1 MKKLLIISIA
11 VFVSVVS
18 RAQLNPDTEWP
29 FINPY
34 VYDMKSSL
42 ITNNQYIRLT
52 YTLSGK
58 SFGNGGEYANLNAAR
73 GIQIYLL
80 YKDEF
85 GEWQRITDL
94 AQVSGKIS
102 SGGKI
107 VCGGYANA
115 QTYTVDI
122 PLTAIPDKYKSG
134 DIAWEA
140 VVHGNKGRTKPQ
152 VVDMVPAGTH
162 QPTNAFG
169 VAVNTNPEHS
179 RFAQIFASEAYP
191 SKRTGYKNAN
201 AGTMVEYGPWL
212 DNLVCPHHKHYHN
225 GNAGAYFNTADGLYY
240 EPHRVKIS
248 EDGRMFVS
256 SFHPKAL
263 CAVYEYVSAYNYHNV
278 VDYNWNTAEV
288 KGSDTDPLLYKRCI
302 GMDVKGRGDSLKIVL
317 GWIDANAD
325 GGNKA
330 KLEVWEYAL
339 GDAEDDG
346 AYYVPSGYLA
356 AFTEGQY
363 VRKIGEYNIDKQT
376 SGAGQG
382 LLCQGFNGK
391 WNNALFGFV
400 DLAYGD
406 NDDVW
411 IKVDYASNVDVSEGR
426 IVRMSTKGAFETT
439 VVASLPATADGFYG
453 GSGIYVKK
461 NMLIT
466 GAGENKIRFY
476 DIAYSAD
483 GKTASLTE
491 KTDWCLT
498 DSRIGRW
505 VTGFAEDYVGNLY
518 ATTEGNNWTSGT
530 SYTSNVLAIAMP
542 YSGSKTTRA
551 KATVAVGAV
560 PNILATDVRYTPD
573 GNTDRYIFSFNVNTK
588 PAIAQIRFYSSY
600 DDMKKSINVVHAD
613 DYDGLNTIE
622 PDFVYNIPAS
632 KLKQGKISVSLG
644 MCGGELSGTMGS
656 GECVITNDALPA
668 GEWYWSVYVETG
680 KSEAFAPIY
689 TQDVNDFGSYKGDPH
704 RQHATVDNNPENDG
718 FGHIYVADH
727 HNDGNGEAYHR
738 HHVLGYSIGDDFA
751 DNNGS
756 ATNINVTKRYKLI
769 TKKWTNPDASNGRR
783 NENNMMYSRR
793 PAVAPD
799 GRVYLADDGGSK
811 PPVQGPNDFIHGGIW
826 VFDPAHANNIGT
838 NGSTATLTRFLQGST
853 TEATSALAF
862 YGSGANLQVIKM
874 NTYSEFEQH
883 GTTGTY
889 PYQAEKWMN
898 NGYVLHGVS
907 NHKATSAGTVIPFKV
922 SDPANPAPSANKFSG
937 GDASGCF
944 SLFPTETG
952 IWFCQHRDG
961 TYATASTLPGSSNK
975 ILPDNR
981 ENIVLM
987 FYKHTKDAS
996 GKITGG
1002 TRTFESYKYDSGN
1015 LTQKENSILQ
1025 STPGGGMTYQK
1036 RNGKEYLYV
1045 VNHEGNILEFE
1056 VTGSGGASP
1065 SLTNTKKYVTG
1076 NSLSGSEKGTKYGA
1090 ISSMNFDYAGNL
1102 VATMGVRYGNSS
1114 GKPRDHQE
1122 LVVYTMPYNRTNA
1135 QEIQAPNS
1143 CRYIPE
1149 RMAQTYNKHEDIISP
1164 YLPGGLK
1171 AGKACG
1177 LDFYR
1182 PMMKGSFN
1190 SICLP
1195 FDLTSLVGTPYE
1207 GATVMK
1213 YIGAS
1218 YRMQNGEGMVDLNFQ
1233 EIAWGSE
1240 AMKAG
1245 EPYLIKLEEGASVS
1259 GMARF
1264 NAVKMAT
1271 DAPEEE
1277 VLAPITGEG
1286 APSGAKALYQ
1296 GVFDL
1301 KTWSVVDK
1309 ELFPVFVLMDKDRL
1323 GQVLTYGDMYGFR
1336 GYFRVQGLPTSTKAA
1351 ISMRK
1356 PTATGLVDHKGQE
1369 VDIEKFMREGRVYI
1383 RVGDSLYTI
1392 AGERVE

>member
-58 SFGNGGEYANLNAAR
+58 SFGNEDKYANLNAAR

-278 VDYNWNTAEV
+278 VDYNWNTAEI

-426 IVRMSTKGAFETT
+426 IVRMSTKGAFETS

-466 GAGENKIRFY
+466 GTGENKIRFY

-483 GKTASLTE
+483 GKTASLAE

-668 GEWYWSVYVETG
+668 GEWYWSVYVEAK
-680 KSEAFAPIY
+680 KSQEFGMIY
-689 TQDVNDFGSYKGDPH
+689 KQGNSGEDAHY
-704 RQHATVDNNPENDG
+704 RLHATVNTYPETDG
-718 FGHIYVADH
+718 FGQVYA
-727 HNDGNGEAYHR
+727 AQY
-738 HHVLGYSIGDDFA
+738 
-751 DNNGS
+751 NGS
-756 ATNINVTKRYKLI
+756 TGKKSMMVYAFNPNGTTTSNSYKLVKEYLNA
-769 TKKWTNPDASNGRR
+769 TGSKPQFTNQ
-783 NENNMMYSRR
+783 RR
-793 PAVAPD
+793 PTVAPD
-799 GRVYLADDGGSK
+799 GKVYIADHGATNFDANAIRPMMFNGGGIY
-811 PPVQGPNDFIHGGIW
+811 VWNPNTQTGNELQLQQFLKDKTETSSGVAIWNHGG
-826 VFDPAHANNIGT
+826 
-838 NGSTATLTRFLQGST
+838 TLKL
-853 TEATSALAF
+853 
-862 YGSGANLQVIKM
+862 YGM
-874 NTYSEFEQH
+874 NTYGEFEFHSLNNKLWKGNIYDESNQTNPTIY
-883 GTTGTY
+883 GWNGFKEYNLGTPNNILLTETTGTV
-889 PYQAEKWMN
+889 QRSLGM
-898 NGYVLHGVS
+898 
-907 NHKATSAGTVIPFKV
+907 
-922 SDPANPAPSANKFSG
+922 
-937 GDASGCF
+937 GDAGGNTSIVAMDK
-944 SLFPTETG
+944 G
-952 IWFCQHRDG
+952 IWICQHRENDVQY
-961 TYATASTLPGSSNK
+961 TIDQFLKDRKTTQA
-975 ILPDNR
+975 LPDNTY
-981 ENIVLM
+981 NYLLSFVP
-987 FYKHTKDAS
+987 YNS
-996 GKITGG
+996 N
-1002 TRTFESYKYDSGN
+1002 TRTWRSCTTNGINYSNKVGDEYQDYDFNTASD
-1015 LTQKENSILQ
+1015 LTQKTSSPVQ
-1025 STPGGGMTYQK
+1025 SSPGAGMAYRRIDGVDYIFMVQHTGDIAQLKVTWSGTTPSVTHYKTYTS
-1036 RNGKEYLYV
+1036 V
-1045 VNHEGNILEFE
+1045 
-1056 VTGSGGASP
+1056 
-1065 SLTNTKKYVTG
+1065 
-1076 NSLSGSEKGTKYGA
+1076 GTKTTVPY
-1090 ISSMNFDYAGNL
+1090 SSRKTGTITTMCFDYAGNL
-1102 VATMGVRYGNSS
+1102 VTTAGATYFG
-1114 GKPRDHQE
+1114 HQQDII
-1122 LVVYTMPYNRTNA
+1122 VYTMPYNRVNA

-1149 RMAQTYNKHEDIISP
+1149 RMAQTYDKHEDIISP
-1164 YLPGGLK
+1164 YLPGGAK
-1171 AGKACG
+1171 AGKTCG

-1213 YIGAS
+1213 YKGAS
-1218 YRMQNGEGMVDLNFQ
+1218 YRVQNGEGMVDFNF
-1233 EIAWGSE
+1233 EEVTTIN
-1240 AMKAG
+1240 AG
-1245 EPYLIKLEEGASVS
+1245 EPYLIKLKDGAAVS

-1264 NAVKMAT
+1264 TGVTMAT
-1271 DAPEEE
+1271 DAPDE
-1277 VLAPITGEG
+1277 VSMAPITGEG

-1383 RVGDSLYTI
+1383 RVGEALYTI

>member
-58 SFGNGGEYANLNAAR
+58 SFGNEDKYANLNAAR

-94 AQVSGKIS
+94 AQVSGIG

-115 QTYTVDI
+115 QTYNVDI

-152 VVDMVPAGTH
+152 VVEMVPAGTH
-162 QPTNAFG
+162 QPKNAFG

-212 DNLVCPHHKHYHN
+212 DKLVCPHHKHYHN
-225 GNAGAYFNTADGLYY
+225 GNAGAYFNAADGLYY

-278 VDYNWNTAEV
+278 VDYNWNTAEI

-483 GKTASLTE
+483 GTTASLTE

-668 GEWYWSVYVETG
+668 GEWYWSVYVEAK
-680 KSEAFAPIY
+680 KSQEFGMIY
-689 TQDVNDFGSYKGDPH
+689 KQGNSGEDAHH
-704 RQHATVDNNPENDG
+704 RLHATVNTYPETDG
-718 FGHIYVADH
+718 FGQVYA
-727 HNDGNGEAYHR
+727 AQY
-738 HHVLGYSIGDDFA
+738 
-751 DNNGS
+751 NGS
-756 ATNINVTKRYKLI
+756 TGKKTMMVYAFNPNGTTTSNSYKLVKEYLNA
-769 TKKWTNPDASNGRR
+769 TGSKPKF
-783 NENNMMYSRR
+783 ENQRR

-799 GRVYLADDGGSK
+799 GKVYIADHGVSHFDVNAIRPMMFNG
-811 PPVQGPNDFIHGGIW
+811 GGIYVW
-826 VFDPAHANNIGT
+826 NPNTQTGNEIQ
-838 NGSTATLTRFLQGST
+838 LQLFLKDK
-853 TEATSALAF
+853 TETSSGVAIWNHPGGKLKL
-862 YGSGANLQVIKM
+862 YGM
-874 NTYSEFEQH
+874 NTYGEFEFHLNEGMKWKGYIYDQTNQSNPSIY
-883 GTTGTY
+883 GWNGFKEYTLGTPDNSLLTETTGTV
-889 PYQAEKWMN
+889 QRALGM
-898 NGYVLHGVS
+898 
-907 NHKATSAGTVIPFKV
+907 
-922 SDPANPAPSANKFSG
+922 
-937 GDASGCF
+937 GDAGGNTSIVAMDKGVW
-944 SLFPTETG
+944 
-952 IWFCQHRDG
+952 ICQHRENDVQYTIDQWTG
-961 TYATASTLPGSSNK
+961 DKKAHA
-975 ILPDNR
+975 LPDNIQ
-981 ENIVLM
+981 NYLLSFVP
-987 FYKHTKDAS
+987 YGS
-996 GKITGG
+996 N
-1002 TRTFESYKYDSGN
+1002 TRTWSSCTTNGINYSNKVGDEYQDYDFNTASD
-1015 LTQKENSILQ
+1015 LTQKTSSPVQ
-1025 STPGGGMTYQK
+1025 SAPGAGMTYRRIDGVDYIFMVQHTGDIAQLK
-1036 RNGKEYLYV
+1036 
-1045 VNHEGNILEFE
+1045 
-1056 VTGSGGASP
+1056 VTWSGTTPSVTYYKTYAS
-1065 SLTNTKKYVTG
+1065 V
-1076 NSLSGSEKGTKYGA
+1076 GTKTTVPN
-1090 ISSMNFDYAGNL
+1090 SSRKTGTITTMCFDYAGNL
-1102 VATMGVRYGNSS
+1102 ITTAGATYFG
-1114 GKPRDHQE
+1114 HQQDII
-1122 LVVYTMPYNRTNA
+1122 VYTMPYNRVNA

-1171 AGKACG
+1171 AGNTCG

-1218 YRMQNGEGMVDLNFQ
+1218 YRMQNGEGMVDLHFQ

-1245 EPYLIKLEEGASVS
+1245 EPYLIKLKDGASVS

-1264 NAVKMAT
+1264 AGVKMAT

-1383 RVGDSLYTI
+1383 RVGETLYTI
-1392 AGERVE
+1392 AGEKVE